1 MNELTDE
8 QIDCIAAT
16 YNLPRSLRNF
26 ARAIIAADRAQ
37 REQAQGVPN
46 ADDILMVV
54 CETDPADFNDK
65 RNICISP
72 EDLGDILRGALS
84 SPEPAPLTQRM
95 PEYLLGGMR
104 FKVCVPNYRDGAEII
119 GIPEELNGR
128 WVAFVAAENDCHLR
142 SAAPQAQPDGLPST
156 PP

>member
-1 MNELTDE
+1 MTT
-8 QIDCIAAT
+8 IT
-16 YNLPRSLRNF
+16 TKYRNPQMQ
-26 ARAIIAADRAQ
+26 RAFDGVLAADRAQ
-37 REQAQGVPN
+37 RVPD
-46 ADDILMVV
+46 ADDILRVV
-54 CETDPADFNDK
+54 CETDPADFSDR